1 MKGLI
6 LKEFLY
12 LRRQGK
18 SVLIMFG
25 FLIVMFLVMAEAGGK
40 TGNIR
45 EAAAGIIVAVPVML
59 TVMLTINA
67 TAYDEQ
73 ANWDTYVLSLP
84 VSRNR
89 VVASRYLS
97 AALLSLAGSAVAL
110 LAGLLLLNGRSDPQ
124 GLLVMVSAAFAC
136 PLLLCSVLFP
146 LFFRFGLQKARL
158 AFAIIFLIPVF
169 AGLLGKNADISVS
182 GAQQVLL
189 WELLP
194 VFALIIVVVS
204 FLISCAIYRRK
215 EA

>member
-12 LRRQGK
+12 LRRQSK
-18 SVLIMFG
+18 SMLIMFG
-25 FLIVMFLVMAEAGGK
+25 FLIAMFMIMAKAGGQAE
-40 TGNIR
+40 NIR

-89 VVASRYLS
+89 IVAARYLS

-110 LAGLLLLNGRSDPQ
+110 LAGLLLLSGQSDPQ
-124 GLLVMVSAAFAC
+124 GLLIMVAASFAC
-136 PLLLCSVLFP
+136 PLLLCSFLFP

-158 AFAIIFLIPVF
+158 VFAAIFLIPAF
-169 AGLLGKNADISVS
+169 AGLLGKDADISLS
-182 GAQQVLL
+182 GAQQALL

-194 VFALIIVVVS
+194 VFALIFVVIS
-204 FLISCAIYRRK
+204 FLISCAVYRRK
-215 EA
+215 QA